1 MSIKF
6 WVCLLSSTLPGL
18 TVRVIACLIALSI
31 YTHVKHNPIANL
43 VLIAVTIAFAAQ
55 KITWTPYRI
64 FSDGLQF
71 VHFLSGPQ
79 RLHLR
84 CGCGGSGT
92 G

>member
-6 WVCLLSSTLPGL
+6 WVCLLSSTLSGL

-31 YTHVKHNPIANL
+31 DTRVKHNPIANL
-43 VLIAVTIAFAAQ
+43 VLIAVTMPLPRR
-55 KITWTPYRI
+55 ITGTPYRI
-64 FSDGLQF
+64 FSDGSQF

-92 G
+92 S